1 MKVATQTI
9 SATGAISSSRD
20 KQGGGRA
27 FSGLLLA
34 FVLSF
39 LNLVGILLSITAFGG
54 LGEWT
59 RWQFIGLFGLIEAAS
74 GLSNVIVPNIWR
86 LPIAEQQTSRRTKV
100 KLAASTMLIP
110 HWGGIARTLAGLAL
124 MGGAAVEQGVGAVS
138 VSLVLLLLLLAVL
151 FIELSALLA
160 RLGVARPDIDVIQF
174 IVRWHKQEKELP
186 PISLTASF
194 LQFGFSIMTI
204 PAVKA
209 LSPAFLY
216 GDVVRASGVGLLA
229 LLIATVLCGAVAWVV
244 WMGRLSAQAP
254 REQQIEAE
262 RNA

>member
-1 MKVATQTI
+1 MATQSI
-9 SATGAISSSRD
+9 PAIGAVGSSRE

-27 FSGLLLA
+27 FSGLLVV

-86 LPIAEQQTSRRTKV
+86 LPIAEQQTSGRTKV

-110 HWGGIARTLAGLAL
+110 HWGGIARALAGLAL
-124 MGGAAVEQGVGAVS
+124 MGGAAVEQGVGVVS
-138 VSLVLLLLLLAVL
+138 VSLIVLMLLLAVL
-151 FIELSALLA
+151 FTELSALIA
-160 RLGVARPDIDVIQF
+160 RLGVTRPDIDVIQF

-229 LLIATVLCGAVAWVV
+229 LLIATVLCGAAAWVV

>member
-1 MKVATQTI
+1 MP
-9 SATGAISSSRD
+9 ATGAVSASRD

-27 FSGLLLA
+27 FSGLLLV

-39 LNLVGILLSITAFGG
+39 LNLVGILLTITAFGG

-74 GLSNVIVPNIWR
+74 GLSNVIVPNVWR
-86 LPIAEQQTSRRTKV
+86 LPVAELQTSSRTDV

-110 HWGGIARTLAGLAL
+110 HWGGIARTLAGLVL
-124 MGGAAVEQGVGAVS
+124 MGGAAVDEGVGVVS
-138 VSLVLLLLLLAVL
+138 VSLILLLLLLAVL
-151 FIELSALLA
+151 FTELSALLA

-174 IVRWHKQEKELP
+174 IVRWRKQEKELP

-194 LQFGFSIMTI
+194 LQFGFSIATI

-209 LSPAFLY
+209 FSPGFLY
-216 GDVVRASGVGLLA
+216 DDVMRASGLGLLA
-229 LLIATVLCGAVAWVV
+229 LLIGTVLCGATALLA
-244 WMGRLSAQAP
+244 WMGRLGAQAP